1 MMRDPNL
8 FLRHALLPMLAVG
21 GALIVLG
28 LVIYWIRVWLRDSDG
43 PAASD
48 HDLLSEY
55 RELHQRGELS
65 DEEFRIIKSRFF
77 PRIGQTAGS
86 GPALSEKV
94 VGPETRETPE
104 QPGESVEKDCGPGNS

>member
-8 FLRHALLPMLAVG
+8 VLRQTLLPLLAVG
-21 GALIVLG
+21 GAIVVLG
-28 LVIYWIRVWLRDSDG
+28 FVIYWIRVWMRDSDG

-65 DEEFRIIKSRFF
+65 DEEFRIIKSRFL
-77 PRIGQTAGS
+77 PRIGQTAGLRAT
-86 GPALSEKV
+86 PPEK
-94 VGPETRETPE
+94 PEERPDKPE
-104 QPGESVEKDCGPGNS
+104 ESAEKDCGPGNS